1 MFIMIVHQT
10 AIKQRF
16 CRDTCTHTSGPG
28 KWKVDLG
35 DNYSVEKVW
44 IRNRIDCCSE
54 RLDEVEVYFGHLQ
67 LILSDRYHIIIGE
80 ADTGIFCSIIQFHKM
95 HPY

>member
-1 MFIMIVHQT
+1 MKINKTCSMFIMIFHQT
-10 AIKQRF
+10 AMKQRF

-28 KWKVDLG
+28 KWKVELG

-54 RLDEVEVYFGHLQ
+54 RLDEVEVYSCYLQ
-67 LILSDRYHIIIGE
+67 LNLPLTISLRFKESLFRDN
-80 ADTGIFCSIIQFHKM
+80 
-95 HPY
+95 